1 MIAILALFSADAAR
15 SSDQWAQPPGQESAE
30 VAKLIDEA
38 AAKMATRE
46 QLESVLAEAK
56 YMPLH
61 PYPRFRKAVENHA
74 PVGRLEYVG
83 AQEPGERM
91 TVRLRLTDAAGE
103 PVVSAVVYAYQTSAK
118 GFYAQDAAHVQ
129 AMAGDVNHA
138 RLFGYMITDDDG
150 RIEIRTIRPAGYP
163 NSDLP
168 QHIHLHAEHEGQSLD
183 GSELVFT
190 DDPRLT
196 QSVREEY
203 SGGGAI
209 IATPVKQDG
218 RWLVDAT
225 WVVQ

>member
-74 PVGRLEYVG
+74 PVGRLEYAG
-83 AQEPGERM
+83 PEEPGERM
-91 TVRLRLTDAAGE
+91 TVRLRLTGAKGE
-103 PVVSAVVYAYQTSAK
+103 PFAAALVYAYQTSAK

-129 AMAGDVNHA
+129 AMAGDVSHA
-138 RLFGYMITDDDG
+138 RLFAYVLTDDDG
-150 RIEIRTIRPAGYP
+150 WIELRTIRPAGYP

-168 QHIHLHAEHEGQSLD
+168 QHIHLHAEHEGRSLD

-196 QSVREEY
+196 KDVRKEY
-203 SGGGAI
+203 EGNRAI
-209 IATPVKQDG
+209 IATPRKQDG